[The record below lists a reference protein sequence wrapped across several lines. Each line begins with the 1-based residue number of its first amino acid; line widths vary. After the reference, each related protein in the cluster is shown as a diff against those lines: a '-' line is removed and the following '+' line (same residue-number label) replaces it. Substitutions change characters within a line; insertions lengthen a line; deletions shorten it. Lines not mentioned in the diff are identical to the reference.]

1 MRWTALLASALI
13 AGSAGAGAAQ
23 RCAPTS
29 DERAWVE
36 NSLAASGYIMTQR
49 LHLPPDPQPTIIVF
63 NDKCRFE
70 LPEGSSKWV
79 AEPHGGKVRLLKSHT
94 IDAGVTSFASRD
106 DDTGQRFFVMAL
118 PSVWIANKAATPGDP
133 GITAVFL
140 HEFSHTRHMQALK
153 PLFEAAA
160 KQFKPPDDFDDD
172 SLQAHF
178 KADPVYV
185 AAYEKEDDLLY
196 RAAAEPDPGKA
207 RELAKQA
214 LDLFDARQKRFFT
227 GADAMWKPYDDLFLT
242 MEGFGQWN
250 AYAWLADQKGGGM
263 TTDAARE
270 KMRGKRHWWSQEE
283 GLGLF
288 LVIDRFVPNW
298 AAEAFGSNPKLG
310 IDLLREAVTAP
321 VSEAAAPVHQR

>member
-1 MRWTALLASALI
+1 MHWTALLASALI
-13 AGSAGAGAAQ
+13 LGSSGAGAAQ

-29 DERAWVE
+29 DERSWVE
-36 NSLAASGYIMTQR
+36 SSLAASDYIMMQR
-49 LHLPPDPQPTIIVF
+49 LHLPPDPHPTIIVF

-70 LPEGSSKWV
+70 LPEGSKKWL
-79 AEPHGGKVRLLKSHT
+79 AESHNGKIRLLRNST
-94 IDAGVTSFASRD
+94 VDAGLIAMADQVEQSGR
-106 DDTGQRFFVMAL
+106 RYFVIAL
-118 PSVWIANKAATPGDP
+118 PSVWIANKAAVPGDP
-133 GITAVFL
+133 GLTAVFL
-140 HEFSHTRHMQALK
+140 HEFSHTRQMKALQ
-153 PLFEAAA
+153 PLFQAAA
-160 KQFKPPDDFDDD
+160 RQYKPPEYFNDD

-178 KADPVYV
+178 KSDPVYV

-196 RAAAEPDPGKA
+196 RAAAEPDPAKA

-214 LDLFDARQKRFFT
+214 LELIDARQKRFFT

-250 AYAWLADQKGGGM
+250 AYAWLADPRGAGM

-288 LVIDRFVPNW
+288 LVIDRFAPNW
-298 AAEAFGSNPKLG
+298 AAEAFAPNPKLG
-310 IDLLREAVTAP
+310 IDLLREAVNAP
-321 VSEAAAPVHQR
+321 ASAAGPAH